1 MPATRSRA
9 TARSGRRPG
18 LFGGRDG
25 RPAPCCSKRGD
36 GSVLELPSKFPYRK
50 AAAGDRLRLLSPCGG
65 GYGDPTERDPESI
78 HADVADGYV
87 SPQSARELYNDR
99 EGR

>member
-1 MPATRSRA
+1 V
-9 TARSGRRPG
+9 
-18 LFGGRDG
+18 LLE
-25 RPAPCCSKRGD
+25 RGD

-50 AAAGDRLRLLSPCGG
+50 AAAGERLRLLSPCGG
-65 GYGDPTERDPESI
+65 GYGDPAERDPESI
-78 HADVADGYV
+78 HADVADGHV